1 MSNELSVNNQ
11 SNAVSI
17 FFDPESF
24 ERAQRI
30 ALMMCKSDF
39 VPKAFQGN
47 DKIPNILIALDVA
60 TRMNAQPFM
69 VMQNLNIIQGRPSF
83 STAFL
88 VGQINSS
95 GRFTPLEYEVERLG
109 QKTLEYDHTSGY
121 KESRK
126 TVKKTA
132 TYDEVRVTAFATDLA
147 TGRVLKG
154 SPFTLE
160 MAYRSGL
167 FDKADSKW
175 PIEPESMAKKRAA
188 TRWANEFAPEL
199 ALGMPTTE
207 SLQDAPE
214 VETVDAVIIPTAN
227 PNEKLRKADNIEV
240 KTEPE
245 TQTNTADNQPL
256 FEDTEFEPA
265 DTADAADNQD
275 GGLFDDDDDKPE
287 I

>member
-1 MSNELSVNNQ
+1 MSNELAVKNQ

-17 FFDPESF
+17 FFDPQAF
-24 ERAQRI
+24 EQAQRI
-30 ALMMCKSDF
+30 GMMMCQSDF
-39 VPKAFQGN
+39 VPKEFRGK
-47 DKIPNILIALDVA
+47 DKIANVLIALDVA

-109 QKTLEYDHTSGY
+109 EKTLEYDYTSGY

-132 TYDEVRVTAFATDLA
+132 KYEEVRVTAFATDLA

-167 FDKADSKW
+167 FDKSDSKW

-207 SLQDAPE
+207 ALQDAPE
-214 VETVDAVIIPTAN
+214 VETLDVSHVVVTN
-227 PNEKLRKADNIEV
+227 PNDLLQAAPVVEPTPQTPPAQSEPRDDEPIF
-240 KTEPE
+240 TE
-245 TQTNTADNQPL
+245 A
-256 FEDTEFEPA
+256 EPI
-265 DTADAADNQD
+265 
-275 GGLFDDDDDKPE
+275 DDDDDALFDDEPDGDDTPD

>member
-227 PNEKLRKADNIEV
+227 PNEKLRKAEPV
-240 KTEPE
+240 AEPVPTKEPE
-245 TQTNTADNQPL
+245 PSDDEPL
-256 FEDTEFEPA
+256 FEDVEHEPS
-265 DTADAADNQD
+265 DGTDIGNDND
-275 GGLFDDDDDKPE
+275 GGLFDDDDKPE